1 MASGR
6 SRLTPRVR
14 EATWLVFVGIAVAA
28 AYGTVFLSRQKV
40 LSGDGLVWGGTFLA
54 LLLAAHLVVRR
65 ALPLADPWLL
75 PCAGLLTG
83 LGITMVYRIKPEL
96 APKQTAWFVVALAM
110 LAALVLLVR
119 DHHVLERYKY
129 VIGAGSVL
137 ALLVTVS
144 PLGATVNGSQ
154 LWIDFGPMQIQ
165 PGEFAKLGIVV
176 FLAAYLR
183 ENRELL
189 SLTFSPKH
197 LGPLV
202 LFWLMSLGL
211 LVLMNDF
218 GSSLLFY
225 GSFLLLVY
233 VATGRAWYP
242 LVGAGAFAAGAAF
255 IYSTS
260 GRIQERVDVWLDPWS
275 RPETT
280 GYQPL
285 QALFAMS
292 DGGLLGRGLG
302 QAYVVG
308 ENGATLI
315 PDAQTDFIFAVIA
328 DELGFV
334 GAVGLLLL
342 FVVFAWRGFAIAA
355 ACRDGFSKLLAF
367 GLSAVFAMQAII
379 IVGGVVRL
387 LPLTGQTLPFVSYGG
402 SSLLANWLLVGLLLM
417 VSHQAAVEAAP
428 TALSTTNSPE
438 AGQSVVASGGRGRR

>member
-1 MASGR
+1 MRWS
-6 SRLTPRVR
+6 PRTR
-14 EATWLVFVGIAVAA
+14 EAVWLVFVGVVVAA
-28 AYGTVFLSRQKV
+28 AYGTVWLSRRQV
-40 LSGDGLVWGGTFLA
+40 LSAEGLVWGGTFLA
-54 LLLAAHLVVRR
+54 LMLGAHLVVRR

-75 PCAGLLTG
+75 PTAGLLTG
-83 LGITMVYRIKPEL
+83 IGVTMTYRIRPDL
-96 APKQTAWFVVALAM
+96 ASKQTAWFVVSLAL
-110 LAALVLLVR
+110 LAALILAVR
-119 DHHVLERYKY
+119 SHHVLEQYKY

-137 ALLVTVS
+137 ALAITVS
-144 PLGATVNGSQ
+144 PLGKTVNGSQ

-183 ENRELL
+183 EHRELL
-189 SLTFSPKH
+189 ALRFSPKH
-197 LGPLV
+197 LGPLL
-202 LFWLMSLGL
+202 LFWLLSLAL

-242 LVGAGAFAAGAAF
+242 VVGGAAFAAGAAF
-255 IYSTS
+255 IYTTS
-260 GRIQERVDVWLDPWS
+260 ARIQERVDVWLDPWS
-275 RPETT
+275 RPDTT

-285 QALFAMS
+285 QALFAIA

-308 ENGATLI
+308 ENGATII
-315 PDAQTDFIFAVIA
+315 PDAQTDFVFAVIA

-334 GAVGLLLL
+334 GAVAILML

-367 GLSAVFAMQAII
+367 GLSAVFAMQALI

-402 SSLLANWLLVGLLLM
+402 SSLLANWLLAGLLLM
-417 VSHQAAVEAAP
+417 VSHHGVAEA
-428 TALSTTNSPE
+428 
-438 AGQSVVASGGRGRR
+438 QHDRQVVAAAREPRPRTRRRAARAAR

>member
-1 MASGR
+1 MASGTR
-6 SRLTPRVR
+6 PRLTPRVR

-28 AYGTVFLSRQKV
+28 AYGTVYLSRQKV
-40 LSGDGLVWGGTFLA
+40 LSGDGLVWGATFLA
-54 LLLAAHLVVRR
+54 LLLVAHLVVRR
-65 ALPLADPWLL
+65 TLPLADPWLL

-96 APKQTAWFVVALAM
+96 APKQTAWFVVALGL
-110 LAALVLLVR
+110 LAALVVFVR

-137 ALLVTVS
+137 ALAITIS
-144 PLGATVNGSQ
+144 PLGTTVNGSQ
-154 LWIDFGPMQIQ
+154 LWIRIPGVIQIQ
-165 PGEFAKLGIVV
+165 PGEFAKLGIVI

-189 SLTFSPKH
+189 SMKLSPKH
-197 LGPLV
+197 LGPLA
-202 LFWLMSLGL
+202 LFWLLSLGL

-218 GSSLLFY
+218 GTSLLFY

-242 LVGAGAFAAGAAF
+242 LVGGAAFAAGAAF
-255 IYSTS
+255 IYTTS
-260 GRIQERVDVWLDPWS
+260 GRIQERIDVWLDPWS
-275 RPETT
+275 RPDTT

-292 DGGLLGRGLG
+292 DGGMLGRGLG

-315 PDAQTDFIFAVIA
+315 PDAQTDFIYAVMA

-334 GAVGLLLL
+334 GAVGLLML

-355 ACRDGFSKLLAF
+355 ACRDGYSKLLAF

-379 IVGGVVRL
+379 ILGGVVRL

-402 SSLLANWLLVGLLLM
+402 SSLLANWMLVALLLM
-417 VSHQAAVEAAP
+417 VSHHAAVEA
-428 TALSTTNSPE
+428 
-438 AGQSVVASGGRGRR
+438 GGEP